1 MRTSVRGTCERGF
14 TLIEMLVVVAII
26 AIAASMVS
34 LSVAS
39 SSGRAL
45 RADAE
50 RLIDAFAVAQSE
62 ARSDGRA
69 IRWRAD
75 AQGWWFERRG
85 RPPRLSAQDDGPQTP
100 DRFEHDPALR
110 AQPWRAAPVAL
121 RQVPDR
127 PVLFGTEWIADP
139 LVLELAAQGD
149 TVRIERDAAGGY
161 AIH

>member
-1 MRTSVRGTCERGF
+1 MRTSVRGTSERGF

-39 SSGRAL
+39 SSARAL

-50 RLIDAFAVAQSE
+50 RLVDAFAVAQSE

-75 AQGWWFERRG
+75 ERGWSFERAG
-85 RPPRLSAQDDGPQTP
+85 RPARLSAQDDGPQTP
-100 DRFEHDPALR
+100 DRFAQDAALR
-110 AQPWRAAPVAL
+110 PQKWGAAPVSL
-121 RQVPDR
+121 RLQPDR
-127 PVLFGTEWIADP
+127 PMVFGTEWIADP
-139 LVLELAAQGD
+139 LVLELASQGD

-161 AIH
+161 AIE

>member
-39 SSGRAL
+39 SSERAL

-50 RLIDAFAVAQSE
+50 RLVDTFAVAQSE
-62 ARSDGRA
+62 ARSDGRT

-75 AQGWWFERRG
+75 ARGWSFERRG
-85 RPPRLSAQDDGPQTP
+85 RSPRLSAQDAGPQTP
-100 DRFEHDPALR
+100 DRFEQDPALQ
-110 AQPWRAAPVAL
+110 AQAWGTPPVTL
-121 RQVPDR
+121 RVTPER
-127 PVLFGTEWIADP
+127 PVVFGTEWVADP
-139 LVLELAAQGD
+139 LVLELVAQDD

-161 AIH
+161 AIR

>member
-39 SSGRAL
+39 SSERAL

-50 RLIDAFAVAQSE
+50 RLVDAFAVAQSE

-75 AQGWWFERRG
+75 ERGWSFERRG
-85 RPPRLSAQDDGPQTP
+85 RSARLSAQDDGPQTP
-100 DRFEHDPALR
+100 DRFQQDTALR
-110 AQPWRAAPVAL
+110 AQAWGAPPVSL
-121 RQVPDR
+121 RLAPDR
-127 PVLFGTEWIADP
+127 PVVFGTEWVADP
-139 LVLELAAQGD
+139 LVLELVSQDD
-149 TVRIERDAAGGY
+149 TVRIERDAAGSY
-161 AIH
+161 AIE

>member
-1 MRTSVRGTCERGF
+1 MPTSVRGTFEHGF

-39 SSGRAL
+39 SSERAL

-50 RLIDAFAVAQSE
+50 RLVDAFAVAQSE

-75 AQGWWFERRG
+75 ARGWSFERRG
-85 RPPRLSAQDDGPQTP
+85 RSPRLSAQDDGPHAP
-100 DRFEHDPALR
+100 DRFEQDPALR
-110 AQPWRAAPVAL
+110 AQGWRAPPVSWHMM
-121 RQVPDR
+121 PNR
-127 PVLFGTEWIADP
+127 PVLFGTEWVADP
-139 LVLELAAQGD
+139 LVLELTAQGD